1 MSSQKLIPDL
11 EERFLEPPGWR
22 SHKFFSHGMNITFG
36 SAFPQDSIPDA
47 VVVCLPGLSEFCE
60 KYYEVART
68 CLDMNLA
75 FWVLDWPGQG
85 RSDRYLENP
94 HMRHGDDFGIEV
106 ERLHNFI
113 LGYIK
118 HSSVHPDKGRIPLV
132 MLGHSMGANI
142 GLRYL
147 AKYPETFECA
157 AFSAPLCGIQKLK
170 RIPLSKFI
178 LKAFNKF
185 SPTSYVYGGADWHET
200 MRHNSEEV
208 VFSNDDI
215 RNAVHAAW
223 LQADPSLAIGSPTYS
238 WLYHA
243 QQSCEFVKRSSF
255 LKSITTPCLITIA
268 GKETIVDN
276 DSIRYI
282 ADKIEGAQLLELP
295 EAGHE
300 VLMERDVF
308 RDQFFKEFYK
318 LIEKTVIQR
327 PETLK
332 PF

>member
-36 SAFPQDSIPDA
+36 SVFPQDSIPDA
-47 VVVCLPGLSEFCE
+47 VVVCLPGLSEFKE

-68 CLDMNLA
+68 CLDLNLA

-85 RSDRYLENP
+85 RSERYLENP
-94 HMRHGDDFGIEV
+94 HMRHGDDFEIEV

-142 GLRYL
+142 GLRHL
-147 AKYPETFECA
+147 AKYPGTFECA
-157 AFSAPLCGIQKLK
+157 AFTTPLCGIQKLK
-170 RIPLSKFI
+170 RIPFSNTLLKLLYKTKSK
-178 LKAFNKF
+178 
-185 SPTSYVYGGADWHET
+185 SYVAGGGDWDE
-200 MRHNSEEV
+200 NSRLNDDDII
-208 VFSNDDI
+208 FSNDDI
-215 RNAVHAAW
+215 RNKVHTAW
-223 LQADPSLAIGSPTYS
+223 EKADPDLAVGSPTYG
-238 WLYHA
+238 WLYNA
-243 QQSCEFVKRSSF
+243 KQSCDFIKRSSF

-268 GKETIVDN
+268 GKEMIVDN
-276 DSIRYI
+276 DSIRFV
-282 ADKIEGAQLLELP
+282 ADKIKDAELLELP

-308 RDQFFKEFYK
+308 RDQFFQEFYK